1 MPPGLAGL
9 VLVHF
14 HARDSE
20 AGLGAW
26 SRLQLAAFAMVGF
39 FVLKLATAVV
49 NHGIA
54 TFTNFTAASGLEG
67 EAALGADTK
76 TLGFA
81 PVSAT
86 QPSQAVARKRTYG
99 QEGLIAQLGIVIFTI
114 PSNGDGVRR
123 LMALVPVCSPADD
136 GSGARRVNYSRAAAS
151 AALSVALGRIIAL
164 HFSASAR

>member
-1 MPPGLAGL
+1 MTAWMWAQRSPPLVPVPPGLAVL

-26 SRLQLAAFAMVGF
+26 SRLQPAAFAMVGF

-67 EAALGADTK
+67 EAALGAR
-76 TLGFA
+76 TLK
-81 PVSAT
+81 PSALR
-86 QPSQAVARKRTYG
+86 PPPLLSRVKPW
-99 QEGLIAQLGIVIFTI
+99 L
-114 PSNGDGVRR
+114 
-123 LMALVPVCSPADD
+123 
-136 GSGARRVNYSRAAAS
+136 GSGHTGKRA
-151 AALSVALGRIIAL
+151 
-164 HFSASAR
+164 